1 MDNQK
6 FGEFIASLRKERGWT
21 QLELANK
28 LNVTDKAVSKWER
41 GIGFPDLKMIEP
53 LAKVLDVSIAE
64 IMHAEKQK
72 EMKNNHIVYHLLL
85 LLLLLSITIFAVWN
99 IASYDGKL
107 NHFLILIFS
116 ILSASTLPYLFFGHL
131 FKNCF
136 TVPVVLFILFS
147 IVAFIQGWQIGNLR
161 QFLKGTAFAE
171 TVLIINGLFSIIII
185 KLMQKFEWVNKYK
198 SIVIKGK
205 RGIIKIVVQ
214 IGQWNYI
221 RKMKRMIVKGVT
233 KYDEKF

>member
-6 FGEFIASLRKERGWT
+6 FGEFIASIRKERGWT

-28 LNVTDKAVSKWER
+28 LNVTDKAISKWER

-64 IMHAEKQK
+64 IMYAEKQK
-72 EMKNNHIVYHLLL
+72 KMKNNHIVYHLLS

-171 TVLIINGLFSIIII
+171 TVLIINALFSIITI
-185 KLMQKFEWVNKYK
+185 KQ
-198 SIVIKGK
+198 
-205 RGIIKIVVQ
+205 
-214 IGQWNYI
+214 I
-221 RKMKRMIVKGVT
+221 RKLN
-233 KYDEKF
+233 